1 MIQTKKDRGYATDGG
16 DVGFLGRIGFY
27 VPKYT
32 VERDSSLISYFGLK
46 GEANRAKLAE
56 TFKTPTSWGDY
67 CTEVR
72 NCASANDVT
81 ERAPLSV
88 EESESYFVQD
98 AYTGHFRILE
108 KNNCTN
114 NPQCTG
120 HFLSPQCDW
129 TSYGEAQMYWNNISL
144 ESDGPIKPNSSYDS
158 KQMKQIWNAANA
170 TKSDVFMWYWTPDIW
185 AQQFDGTQAEF
196 QRVLFQ
202 KPTKDCIEH
211 RLSLLNVDQRCSEDP
226 ILRIGDEVSACDYQA
241 FAVKKAM
248 STALMSQ
255 LNREGGLL
263 QSPAPEFLS
272 KIRLPSTAV
281 DNLFSDWIELE
292 TKIPKDYASREAA
305 CVWVYENLDYL
316 ITQVPYGYP
325 RTIKKRVYGAT
336 RTASIAF
343 AVIATLCVLLTSSI
357 VVSWKDTMVL
367 KLVSVDILV
376 WIIVGADFVV
386 TGSFAIAVKT

>member
-1 MIQTKKDRGYATDGG
+1 
-16 DVGFLGRIGFY
+16 
-27 VPKYT
+27 
-32 VERDSSLISYFGLK
+32 
-46 GEANRAKLAE
+46 
-56 TFKTPTSWGDY
+56 
-67 CTEVR
+67 
-72 NCASANDVT
+72 
-81 ERAPLSV
+81 
-88 EESESYFVQD
+88 
-98 AYTGHFRILE
+98 
-108 KNNCTN
+108 
-114 NPQCTG
+114 
-120 HFLSPQCDW
+120 
-129 TSYGEAQMYWNNISL
+129 MYWNNISL
-144 ESDGPIKPNSSYDS
+144 KSDGPIKPNSSYDS